1 MIKAAVELV
10 DRAGP
15 EGVAYLGSVERNADG
30 SLVDRSVVRDV
41 GEIAEIVD
49 RGPAGRVEQR
59 GDRLV
64 GQAARLDRGR
74 GYAGVRLQRNALE
87 SGVEAL
93 EPAVHQGNA
102 SIVAELQL
110 VES

>member
-1 MIKAAVELV
+1 M
-10 DRAGP
+10 
-15 EGVAYLGSVERNADG
+15 SV
-30 SLVDRSVVRDV
+30 RSPRSSIGDQ
-41 GEIAEIVD
+41 
-49 RGPAGRVEQR
+49 RQGRTV

-64 GQAARLDRGR
+64 GHGARLDRGR

-93 EPAVHQGNA
+93 EPGVHQGHA

-110 VES
+110 VEA